1 MNIEAQKTTKT
12 INYQLMK
19 RAVYYVSRLISGQKE
34 KEFHGDNY
42 NGLKKV
48 YSIWVC
54 MNVQN
59 YRADS
64 IQEYK
69 LTEKIIHGNFR
80 DHLQNYDL
88 IKIIVM
94 NLGKK
99 GTSHKLLNL
108 LYLLFMDKK
117 TEEKEK
123 ILREEYEIELTRDMR
138 EEIMEMGGLMEPLLE
153 IAAEEAAEKTKKN
166 TLVEN
171 IRNLM
176 DSTKWTAKQAMDALK
191 IPADE
196 QKEYMSLI

>member
-1 MNIEAQKTTKT
+1 
-12 INYQLMK
+12 MK